1 MVWYFYGNHD
11 AFFWICYL
19 FIQFKRAAFIWK
31 CLNYECLY
39 CYLSE
44 SINMFKKEKACEH
57 KCILYK
63 SNDAPME
70 AAGSLG
76 WLRDCINT
84 QETAMLYLVVASSD
98 NTTQMSTYDFLFHPL
113 TVFQNEILQA
123 HSRDQVKSTA
133 VRHRGRS
140 ANVTEAF
147 TFKFN
152 T

>member
-1 MVWYFYGNHD
+1 
-11 AFFWICYL
+11 
-19 FIQFKRAAFIWK
+19 
-31 CLNYECLY
+31 
-39 CYLSE
+39 
-44 SINMFKKEKACEH
+44 MFKKEKACEH
-57 KCILYK
+57 KCTLYK
-63 SNDAPME
+63 SNDAPTE

-76 WLRDCINT
+76 WLWACINT
-84 QETAMLYLVVASSD
+84 QETAKLYLVVYSLASD
-98 NTTQMSTYDFLFHPL
+98 NTTQISTYDFLFNPL

-123 HSRDQVKSTA
+123 HSRNRLKSTA